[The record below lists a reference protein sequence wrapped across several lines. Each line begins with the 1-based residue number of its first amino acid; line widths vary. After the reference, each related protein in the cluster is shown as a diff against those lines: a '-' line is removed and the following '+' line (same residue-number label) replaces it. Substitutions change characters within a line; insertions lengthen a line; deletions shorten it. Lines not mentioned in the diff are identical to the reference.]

1 MFSYKGV
8 KKRHHF
14 GKLLCIPRYKRA
26 NSFHFS
32 MAVPFISTMLLSV
45 LLNVQDEVDVSNFGI
60 LKATVCWLQSS
71 F

>member
-8 KKRHHF
+8 QKWHHF
-14 GKLLCIPRYKRA
+14 GNLLCVPRYKRP

-32 MAVPFISTMLLSV
+32 ITVPFISIMLLFI
-45 LLNVQDEVDVSNFGI
+45 LLTGQDEVDVSNFDI
-60 LKATVCWLQSS
+60 LKATTCWLQSS